1 MTNAALSSTSLRRR
15 AGFARPGHAGVAT
28 AKAVGAL
35 LALALLPARI
45 CASAEPAPGPT
56 AIEVAGIYGVDATAS
71 AGAALEDLA
80 RRAGVTVAKLPKA
93 QVDAVRKGMRDQV
106 RLVDLMA
113 FLDAS
118 GSYEVTVADV
128 VAKAGAA
135 AAFPRKGRWT
145 ISAGS
150 VLLVEEV
157 GVVGAAPR
165 RFAAT
170 WKDGLLVLPALPG
183 ALIPLFLRR
192 ALPSLAGEW
201 RLDAKFTVD
210 RSTKPGLAII
220 EQMRDNARR
229 LDRLRRRW
237 PQVELDLDGDG
248 TMRLRTRQAR
258 IEIVEAPDPDPFFGE
273 PESEP
278 GAVPEAERKYEG
290 MDLTVRNRGSWRRQ
304 GRELWTESRFVNG
317 AEVRVPA
324 KGATFRTEWAQGE
337 PAEVILTI
345 PNDGETGLLCLR
357 RSPPAPPDAPRD
369 R

>member
-1 MTNAALSSTSLRRR
+1 MTNAARSSTSLRPR
-15 AGFARPGHAGVAT
+15 AGFALPGNACATGLAAGAF
-28 AKAVGAL
+28 
-35 LALALLPARI
+35 LALALLPARN
-45 CASAEPAPGPT
+45 CAGGEPAPGPA
-56 AIEVAGIYGVDATAS
+56 AIEVAGVYGVDATAS
-71 AGAALEDLA
+71 ANAALEDLA
-80 RRAGVTVAKLPKA
+80 RRAGMTVAQVPKA
-93 QVDAVRKGMRDQV
+93 QVDAIRKGMRDQV

-118 GSYEVTVADV
+118 GSYEVIVADV

-135 AAFPRKGRWT
+135 AAFPSQGRWT

-150 VLLVEEV
+150 VLLIEDA
-157 GVVGAAPR
+157 GVTAAAPR

-170 WKDGLLVLPALPG
+170 WKDGLLVVPALPG

-192 ALPSLAGEW
+192 TLPSLAGEW
-201 RLDAKFTVD
+201 RLDPKLTVD
-210 RSTKPGLAII
+210 RSTKRGLAIV
-220 EQMRDNARR
+220 EQVRDNARR

-237 PQVELDLDGDG
+237 PQVELDLDVDG
-248 TMRLRTRQAR
+248 GMRLRTRQAR
-258 IEIVEAPDPDPFFGE
+258 IEIVDDADPDPFFGE

-278 GAVPEAERKYEG
+278 SAVPEAERRYEG
-290 MDLTVRNRGSWRRQ
+290 LDLTVRNRGSWRRQ

-317 AEVRVPA
+317 AEARSPA
-324 KGATFRTEWAQGE
+324 KGPTFRAEWAQGE

-357 RSPPAPPDAPRD
+357 RSPPASPDAPRD